1 MFVKSSTEEPIRMFV
16 LGNEWFT
23 VVWLTDLFFLGHLIL
38 HMQRIMIHVCKPA
51 RLSLSRVFPMLLE
64 GTVCHYSV
72 GLCTAEALNL
82 LNMGS
87 EGPAFFPPQ
96 VNSCCCGYRSATVQT
111 LFNVYRLLWPKIKR
125 TSCMSRMWESASP
138 AVCVTFRVSSQ
149 LQCMFCNRRGP
160 QSQCSARSPTEE
172 SLVVWPVT
180 RRNIQ

>member
-1 MFVKSSTEEPIRMFV
+1 MFV

-23 VVWLTDLFFLGHLIL
+23 VVWLTDLFFFLGHLIL

-125 TSCMSRMWESASP
+125 TSCMSRMWESQHLLPSAWHLES
-138 AVCVTFRVSSQ
+138 AVS
-149 LQCMFCNRRGP
+149 
-160 QSQCSARSPTEE
+160 CSACFVTGEVRSLSALPG
-172 SLVVWPVT
+172 LPL
-180 RRNIQ
+180 RKA